1 MSDQQKTLK
10 AFAFSVLFRSLN
22 QFNNCY
28 WSSIALTKSELD
40 DAGIAAVT
48 VGILLSDFIEQFLGY
63 CLVHYEAFC
72 LTASVKIASLSEGN
86 HLVCSLTQF
95 FSLSF
100 CSLNTTI
107 LEKSGYQAAENGF
120 TWSAG
125 SSYFA
130 VSPVFPP
137 K

>member
-63 CLVHYEAFC
+63 CLVPDGEREDR
-72 LTASVKIASLSEGN
+72 LS
-86 HLVCSLTQF
+86 
-95 FSLSF
+95 
-100 CSLNTTI
+100 
-107 LEKSGYQAAENGF
+107 
-120 TWSAG
+120 
-125 SSYFA
+125 
-130 VSPVFPP
+130 
-137 K
+137 